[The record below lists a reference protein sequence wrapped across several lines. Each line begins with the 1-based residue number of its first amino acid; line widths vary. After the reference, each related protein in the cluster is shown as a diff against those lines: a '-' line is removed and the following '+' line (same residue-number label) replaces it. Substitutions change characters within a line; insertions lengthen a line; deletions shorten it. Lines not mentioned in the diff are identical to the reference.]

1 MPMIRRH
8 VVGPNRGPYRFKR
21 PVQSKP
27 RSLTQV
33 LVGQPNNS
41 LLNKGPF
48 TARSQIW
55 PVNCSP
61 NLWAHL
67 WPEARSGPLIVR
79 PIFGPICGPKPD
91 LAY

>member
-8 VVGPNRGPYRFKR
+8 VAGLDRGPYRLKGR
-21 PVQSKP
+21 PSQRPIV
-27 RSLTQV
+27 LNQV

-61 NLWAHL
+61 NIWAQL
-67 WPEARSGPLIVR
+67 QPSDFR
-79 PIFGPICGPKPD
+79 PIRGPM
-91 LAY
+91 